1 MLKMTLEMK
10 VSKMT
15 LPTRAL
21 KVLGS
26 LKMKTD
32 GKAMLLKIARPMN
45 KLKMALPSETV
56 KMAQPLSKL
65 AKMLRSS

>member
-32 GKAMLLKIARPMN
+32 GKATLLKMLRPMN
-45 KLKMALPSETV
+45 IYKMALPSETV
-56 KMAQPLSKL
+56 KMAQPLSRL
-65 AKMLRSS
+65 AKMLSL

>member
-56 KMAQPLSKL
+56 KMAQPLLRL